1 MNDKY
6 LNDVFIFDPEQFFK
20 VIARLFCGQPWKY
33 FSTWKHIDGASLD
46 PWDFFM
52 KLETEALRTSRLE
65 NNNKILD
72 AFYEF
77 VLNVLVT
84 QYNEKNEIVDKQDDF
99 QSTTGLYKM

>member
-1 MNDKY
+1 
-6 LNDVFIFDPEQFFK
+6 
-20 VIARLFCGQPWKY
+20 
-33 FSTWKHIDGASLD
+33 
-46 PWDFFM
+46 M

-99 QSTTGLYKM
+99 

>member
-1 MNDKY
+1 
-6 LNDVFIFDPEQFFK
+6 
-20 VIARLFCGQPWKY
+20 
-33 FSTWKHIDGASLD
+33 
-46 PWDFFM
+46 M

-84 QYNEKNEIVDKQDDF
+84 QFNEKNAIAKDDF
-99 QSTTGLYKM
+99 QAANSLYKG